1 MVIVP
6 LGQTKMS
13 KIQDD
18 IKLANFTPMH
28 DENLVDNFF
37 VMISESS

>member
-1 MVIVP
+1 MVIVS

-18 IKLANFTPMH
+18 IKLTNFTPMH
-28 DENLVDNFF
+28 DENPVDYFF

>member
-28 DENLVDNFF
+28 VDNLVDYFF
-37 VMISESS
+37 VMISENF

>member
-1 MVIVP
+1 
-6 LGQTKMS
+6 MS

-28 DENLVDNFF
+28 DENLVDYFF
-37 VMISESS
+37 VIISEKF